1 MSEPKKQQA
10 QAVAKTKEEMRAE
23 LVATG
28 KKIQAI
34 RQQYA
39 AELAGAEN
47 DYERASTLGCAL
59 IDLRV
64 LIRDYLP
71 MLKQLKGS
79 KLGFRTDRDDP
90 TKTQYTDD
98 VIVDCA
104 IEAVIRGAR
113 WTGNEMNILA
123 GGCYLT
129 KEYWWRMVTTE
140 IEGLTDLDLNPGVP
154 AFENQKCVVTFEAS
168 WKLDGNP
175 HTMTRRIPIIV
186 RKDQSDD
193 ATLGKAEG
201 RMLKAIHKRITG
213 TATTDADDEEAI
225 PAKEPTPPAVTN
237 GANGKPPAIEAPKP
251 KEEPPATAKPPLAEG
266 EISPEEEEAAAMDW
280 NQQAN
285 DEREKANATR

>member
-1 MSEPKKQQA
+1 MSDPKNEPKS
-10 QAVAKTKEEMRAE
+10 QAVAKTKELRAE
-23 LVATG
+23 LIATG

-39 AELAGAEN
+39 LELAGAEN

-64 LIRDYLP
+64 AVRDYLP
-71 MLKQLKGS
+71 MLNQLKGS
-79 KLGFRTDRDDP
+79 KLGFLTDRDPGKDWKNQGP
-90 TKTQYTDD
+90 YSDQ
-98 VIVDCA
+98 VVVDCA

-154 AFENQKCVVTFEAS
+154 EFANGKCVVVFEAS
-168 WKLDGNP
+168 WKLDGKP
-175 HTMTRRIPIIV
+175 GTLTRRIPIIV

-225 PAKEPTPPAVTN
+225 PAKE
-237 GANGKPPAIEAPKP
+237 
-251 KEEPPATAKPPLAEG
+251 EPPATTKPPLAEG
-266 EISPEEEEAAAMDW
+266 EISEAEEEAAAMDW

-285 DEREKANATR
+285 DEREKAAATR

>member
-1 MSEPKKQQA
+1 MSEPKKEPKN
-10 QAVAKTKEEMRAE
+10 QAVAKTKEEIRAE

-28 KKIQAI
+28 KRIQAI

-64 LIRDYLP
+64 AVAQYLP
-71 MLKQLKGS
+71 MLNQLKGS

-90 TKTQYTDD
+90 SKPQYPDT
-98 VIVDCA
+98 VVVDCA

-113 WTGNEMNILA
+113 WTGNEFNILA

-129 KEYWWRMVTTE
+129 KEYWWRQVTQE
-140 IEGLTDLDLNPGVP
+140 ISGLTDLDLNPGVP
-154 AFENQKCVVTFEAS
+154 EFVNQKCVVTFEAS
-168 WKLDGNP
+168 WKLDGKEQK
-175 HTMTRRIPIIV
+175 MVRKIPILM
-186 RKDQSDD
+186 RSGQSDD

-225 PAKEPTPPAVTN
+225 TAKEPEKPAVT
-237 GANGKPPAIEAPKP
+237 NGKPPAIEASKP
-251 KEEPPATAKPPLAEG
+251 KEQPAAKPPLAEG
-266 EISPEEEEAAAMDW
+266 EVSEAEEEAAAMDW
-280 NQQAN
+280 SQQAN
-285 DEREKANATR
+285 DEKERAAATR